1 MNAPTCAQL
10 YGEDGDATQGYVL
23 VHTVNDPS
31 WRHGLRV
38 TGTYLR
44 QSDSTY
50 WSAHYRLSTNGETNE
65 LAEGLADIY
74 EVEPFKVEVIKFK
87 RKE

>member
-1 MNAPTCAQL
+1 MNKPTCADL
-10 YGEDGDATQGYVL
+10 YGEDGDGTDGYEL
-23 VHTVNDPS
+23 ADTVNDPS

-38 TGTYLR
+38 TATYLR
-44 QSDSTY
+44 KSDNTY
-50 WSAHYRLSTNGETNE
+50 WSAHYRLSTDRETHE